1 MSKTE
6 LFETLN
12 QLNHCIAKWFKVS
25 AHWVRNFRTL
35 KNKYDLTLCQ
45 SRLHTASE
53 TFVHQKQFGSG
64 SIFCVFA
71 SVACIL
77 IGKDGEY
84 ENFGLSVQWPSLFQ
98 STPIRSQISKS
109 FDLDWNFGAGLRII
123 SCSESW
129 SEMMVH
135 ESLNEYRDTV
145 LTALGWTEL
154 WIVSMYSSRS
164 TLNKEKRFRARFLLM

>member
-1 MSKTE
+1 MTSIIQFKRFTSKKTNLKKSFSNFYITCNDFKKHVVMSKTE

-77 IGKDGEY
+77 IGKY
-84 ENFGLSVQWPSLFQ
+84 NK
-98 STPIRSQISKS
+98 IRKFRTQCAMAFTVSKHSNQITN
-109 FDLDWNFGAGLRII
+109 L
-123 SCSESW
+123 
-129 SEMMVH
+129 
-135 ESLNEYRDTV
+135 
-145 LTALGWTEL
+145 
-154 WIVSMYSSRS
+154 
-164 TLNKEKRFRARFLLM
+164 